1 MAQFLILA
9 KDHTDEEALSRRL
22 SFREAH
28 LERVRKE
35 KPKGTFIMGGAKLT
49 DDNKMYGSMMIVDLP
64 SIEAVH
70 EWLSDDPYVKDKVW
84 ESYEVIP
91 FRIADV

>member
-1 MAQFLILA
+1 MPQFLILA
-9 KDHTDEEALSRRL
+9 NDYTDDGALDRRL
-22 SFREAH
+22 SFRGAH

-49 DDNKMYGSMMIVDLP
+49 EDNKMFGSMMIVDLP
-64 SIEAVH
+64 SVEAVH
-70 EWLSDDPYVKDKVW
+70 EWLSQDPYVKDKVW

-91 FRIADV
+91 FRVADV